1 MRASGTVR
9 ENRINSATKTMISQK
24 KLKKRG
30 RGSFDYRCDGTVFV
44 SKWNDNSSVHICS
57 NYSTHLPVRRCKR
70 LVKGAA
76 RSRCNSASFLTQY
89 NKGMAGVGLME
100 RLLASYKPT
109 IRGKKWYWLLFT
121 NMSNIAV
128 VAAWR
133 SHCATNNT
141 KLSYLEFLRHITM
154 TLWQSGTQKESRALK
169 GAYNVPNTWIALRCH
184 KPYPR
189 HYFTRLMQGVY
200 KKHKIMVHKM
210 PN

>member
-9 ENRINSATKTMISQK
+9 ENRIDSATKTMISQK

-70 LVKGAA
+70 LVKGTA

-100 RLLASYKPT
+100 RLLASYRPT
-109 IRGKKWYWLLFT
+109 IRGKK
-121 NMSNIAV
+121 V
-128 VAAWR
+128 VLALVYQHVK
-133 SHCATNNT
+133 HC
-141 KLSYLEFLRHITM
+141 S
-154 TLWQSGTQKESRALK
+154 SGSMEIPL
-169 GAYNVPNTWIALRCH
+169 CH
-184 KPYPR
+184 KQHKVILPGIFET
-189 HYFTRLMQGVY
+189 HYHDPLAKWNSEGIQGTERSIQRTQHMDRVT
-200 KKHKIMVHKM
+200 MS
-210 PN
+210 